1 VQVHPTSTTVDIAVA
16 GIVSVAVGLLAREPA
31 IVAWG
36 GALIVGLAIA
46 RSVTRLGV
54 GRIRAAGFEMLW
66 QGRRRVER
74 TGRRERVELAA
85 EIRNR
90 DSRAARFVRLRTV
103 SSPDLDVRIEPTS
116 GEVPAGGRLA
126 VSVTIDPLR
135 VGRHG
140 VHGISLEVQGSPGLF
155 EVPLTFANPYGI
167 DVMPGPFGIATRSPR
182 GGRSRMTAPEGRP
195 GPLTGDGSEL
205 RELREHLPG
214 DAFKRIAWKAS
225 ARRGQLFVREYER
238 EERDVVW
245 LLLDAS
251 VDLWAGKTGSAP
263 LDHAIDEVAAVA
275 VRHIERGDR
284 VGLLILGGRVL
295 ARIEPNR
302 GPRHGVELMRAL
314 AHTTGCTDSDRSG
327 LDETEVALRVLE
339 HMRPLDPAGVTRVGV
354 KDLDRVARRA
364 ERVRMRAPFGKTEP
378 FAPSRRERILR
389 RYLDAFGIRL
399 PARLQT
405 DRPETDFQLARALK
419 ELTHKKPRASIVY
432 VWSPPPEAGN
442 REPILSALSRIGR
455 RFEVR
460 WVSMTTEAGIA
471 TSADSTGM
479 AVADAVS
486 ARARAARERGERA
499 LRQLGVRV
507 ERLGRRAPYSQAG

>member
-1 VQVHPTSTTVDIAVA
+1 MQVHPTSASVDIAIA
-16 GIVSVAVGLLAREPA
+16 GIAGVAVGLIAREPA

-46 RSVTRLGV
+46 RAVTQLGV
-54 GRIRAAGFEMLW
+54 GRVRAAGFEMLW
-66 QGRRRVER
+66 QGRRRTV
-74 TGRRERVELAA
+74 RVARGETIELAA

-90 DSRAARFVRLRTV
+90 DSRAARFVRMRAV
-103 SSPDLDVRIEPTS
+103 ASPDLELRIEPTS

-126 VSVTIDPLR
+126 VSVAIDALR

-167 DVMPGPFGIATRSPR
+167 DVMPRPFGIATRSPR
-182 GGRSRMTAPEGRP
+182 GGRSRMTAPEGRA
-195 GPLTGDGSEL
+195 GVLAGDGSEL
-205 RELREHLPG
+205 RELREHVPG

-275 VRHIERGDR
+275 QRHLGRGDR
-284 VGLLILGGRVL
+284 VGLVILGARVL
-295 ARIEPNR
+295 ARIEPDR
-302 GPRHGVELMRAL
+302 GPKHGVTILRAL
-314 AHTTGCTDSDRSG
+314 AYATGCTDSDRSG

-339 HMRPLDPAGVTRVGV
+339 HMRPLDPAGMTRAGV

-399 PARLQT
+399 PARMQT
-405 DRPETDFQLARALK
+405 DRPETDFQLASVLK
-419 ELTHKKPRASIVY
+419 ELTRKKPRASIVY
-432 VWSPPPEAGN
+432 VWSPPPESGQ
-442 REPILSALSRIGR
+442 RESVLGALARIGR

-460 WVSMTTEAGIA
+460 WVSTAIEAGV
-471 TSADSTGM
+471 TTPDGSAGV
-479 AVADAVS
+479 AVADAVA

-507 ERLGRRAPYSQAG
+507 ERFGRRAPYSEAG